1 MIAAPAKK
9 SPSESTLRRGTAD
22 GNRLRE
28 LEAQLKALK
37 LESMEKDQ
45 RIATLTR
52 ALHDRDRLIGSLHK
66 GKREGQSPM
75 PAPSK
80 TTTTT
85 TTTTVST
92 STAGTGASTHT
103 KRAGRSESFGE
114 FRSRRHGAIIQAN
127 PGMSAAAVTKQL
139 ALEWHQ
145 RVGNGNRLA

>member
-1 MIAAPAKK
+1 MIAVPAKK

-28 LEAQLKALK
+28 LEAQLRAIK

-45 RIATLTR
+45 KIATLTR
-52 ALHDRDRLIGSLHK
+52 ALHDRDRLISSLHK
-66 GKREGQSPM
+66 GKRGGQSPV
-75 PAPSK
+75 AASK

-85 TTTTVST
+85 TTTTTGS
-92 STAGTGASTHT
+92 GTGAGLSTQV
-103 KRAGRSESFGE
+103 KRTGRSESFGE
-114 FRSRRHGAIIQAN
+114 FCSRRHGAVIQAN

-145 RVGNGNRLA
+145 RKGKSNSLA